1 MKKSVLITTCVAL
14 LMSSCANQFNQV
26 YKSPDNNFKYEY
38 AKQCYAS
45 GKYSRAATL
54 LTDLVTLKKGSTE
67 AEECLYMLAMC
78 EYGMKDYETAA
89 EYFKKYYTSYPKG
102 IYAENA
108 KYYVGESL
116 YMNAPEP
123 RLDQSTTITAISAF
137 QEYLDLFPDGRLKKQ
152 ATNRLFELQDLLV
165 EKEYKNAKL
174 YYDLGSY
181 FGNCLG
187 DGNNYQACIVTAQ
200 NALKDYPYS
209 NKREEFATLIMKGK
223 FELARMSVEEKQ
235 LERYQDAEDECYG
248 FINEYPDSKERAN
261 AEKMIAKCKEFEKA
275 HPEDALQRLGNNS
288 DKK

>member
-1 MKKSVLITTCVAL
+1 MKKSAIITACFAL
-14 LMSSCANQFNQV
+14 LMTSCANQFNQV
-26 YKSPDNNFKYEY
+26 YKSQDNNLKYEF
-38 AKQCYAS
+38 AKQYFAS

-54 LTDLVTLKKGSTE
+54 LNELITVKKGSTE
-67 AEECLYMLAMC
+67 AEESLYMLAMA
-78 EYGMKDYETAA
+78 EFNMKDYETAA
-89 EYFKKYYTSYPKG
+89 EYFRKYCSSYPKG
-102 IYAENA
+102 IYAEMA

-123 RLDQSTTITAISAF
+123 RLDQSTTMTAISAF
-137 QEYLDLFPDGRLKKQ
+137 QEFLDVYPDAKLKKQ
-152 ATNRLFELQDLLV
+152 ATNRLFALQDLLV
-165 EKEYKNAKL
+165 EKEYNNAKL

-187 DGNNYQACIVTAQ
+187 EGNNYQACIVTAQ

-209 NKREEFATLIMKGK
+209 NKREAFATLIMKGK
-223 FELARMSVEEKQ
+223 FELAKMSVEEKQ

-275 HPEDALQRLGNNS
+275 HPEDALDKLSGKANN
-288 DKK
+288 